1 MWPVGAG
8 ALILAVAGLII
19 IFRNSEIE
27 GHVFIKLAGYSL
39 LGGFIIWVN
48 GFPVPLGLLVFLG
61 LVKPSVN
68 KTAKTR
74 AAFLGLILM
83 ILLPLA
89 YNLYFERPVNVAA
102 SSTNIYSLDLSGDWQ
117 KVREK
122 IGNRQHYKLEDF
134 EVSYE
139 ADGEIRNLRYS
150 VKVHQNEINVY
161 YWVEF
166 TPNKQV
172 YTIRAKK
179 IDPNIQFGHYL
190 SADSFFQTLEKIDLR
205 QGIDEEE
212 LAYYVASCSGNQ
224 ISSATKETHFLME
237 DDQITLIDNSDLP
250 ITGFYIAHYPMKQMS
265 KSISRTTYSNGS
277 VTNYW
282 FRY

>member
-1 MWPVGAG
+1 MWPVWTG
-8 ALILAVAGLII
+8 ALILAVAGLIMI
-19 IFRNSEIE
+19 HRYSEKE

-68 KTAKTR
+68 KTAKTN

-102 SSTNIYSLDLSGDWQ
+102 SSTNIYSLDLIGDWQ

-139 ADGEIRNLRYS
+139 ADGEIRKLRYS
-150 VKVHQNEINVY
+150 VKVHLDDDYVCYRI
-161 YWVEF
+161 EF
-166 TPNKQV
+166 MPEKQV

-179 IDPNIQFGHYL
+179 IDPNIQSGRYL
-190 SADSFFQTLEKIDLR
+190 SADSLFQTLEKIDLR
-205 QGIDEEE
+205 QVINEEE
-212 LAYYVASCSGNQ
+212 LAYYVASCSGAYL
-224 ISSATKETHFLME
+224 SSAEDATHLLME
-237 DDQITLIDNSDLP
+237 GNQATP
-250 ITGFYIAHYPMKQMS
+250 IEDPDSIYGFRIALYGMKLTTKTATTVGYTS
-265 KSISRTTYSNGS
+265 GYRTY
-277 VTNYW
+277 YW